1 MAALAKPRSSSG
13 RLLIISVFKTLTTL
27 PKTVWLIGL
36 ISFVNDSASE
46 MLYPILPLYLTS
58 VLMAGPK
65 ALGLIEGLAD
75 AASSLLKLVSGVFV
89 DRFSRI
95 KPWLITGYGLAGI
108 SRPLTLLASSWTMV
122 IGIRLADRIGKGLRS
137 SPRDALLAASVDR
150 SQHGL
155 AFGFHRAMDNGGA
168 VLGPILAFALLQAH
182 VSYENIFLLAII
194 PAVICLMLVLSL
206 KEAPPE
212 AARIKRPTIDWRF
225 GKLPPQLRRFLVV
238 VGLFSIGNSSN
249 IFLLLRAKEL
259 GVAEPLIPLLWALVS
274 LVAALCSTPLS
285 ALSDRIGRV
294 PMLLVGYGAFAIVY
308 LALGLLNQGTLMLA
322 LLFVIYGV
330 FVAATE
336 GVEKA
341 MVADLAPPDRRGTA
355 FGWFN
360 LIVGVGLLPASVAFG
375 FLYETWSPMVAF
387 GFSAGCAVSATA
399 LMWVWFGRR

>member
-1 MAALAKPRSSSG
+1 MINTVRSMPR
-13 RLLIISVFKTLTTL
+13 
-27 PKTVWLIGL
+27 TVWLIGL

-46 MLYPILPLYLTS
+46 MIYPILPLYLTS

-75 AASSLLKLVSGVFV
+75 AAASLLKLVSGVFV
-89 DRFSRI
+89 DRFNRV
-95 KPWLITGYGLAGI
+95 KPWLVTGYGLAGL
-108 SRPLTLLASSWTMV
+108 SRPLTMLASSWTMV

-137 SPRDALLAASVDR
+137 SPRDALLASSVLP

-168 VLGPILAFALLQAH
+168 VLGPILAFALLQAN
-182 VSYENIFLLAII
+182 VSLENIFLLAII
-194 PAVICLMLVLSL
+194 PAVICLALVLSL
-206 KEAPPE
+206 REAPLATTHLE
-212 AARIKRPTIDWRF
+212 RPSIDWQF
-225 GKLPPQLRRFLVV
+225 MNLPKDLRRFLVV
-238 VGLFSIGNSSN
+238 VGLFSLGNSSN

-259 GVAEPLIPLLWALVS
+259 GVSEPLIPLLWAVVS

-285 ALSDRIGRV
+285 ALSDRVGRL
-294 PMLLVGYGAFAIVY
+294 PMLLLGYGAFAVVY
-308 LALGLLNQGTLMLA
+308 IALGALERGTLTLA
-322 LLFVIYGV
+322 LLFVLYGI

-375 FLYETWSPMVAF
+375 FLYESWSPTAAF
-387 GFSAGCAVSATA
+387 GFSAACAILATG
-399 LMWVWFGRR
+399 LLWVWFGRTKHSEDDR

>member
-1 MAALAKPRSSSG
+1 MIQTLRALPQ
-13 RLLIISVFKTLTTL
+13 
-27 PKTVWLIGL
+27 TVWIIGL

-46 MLYPILPLYLTS
+46 MIYPILPLYLTS

-89 DRFSRI
+89 DRFNRI
-95 KPWLITGYGLAGI
+95 KPWLVTGYGLAGI

-137 SPRDALLAASVDR
+137 SPRDALLAASVNP

-168 VLGPILAFALLQAH
+168 VVGPILAFFLLQAQ
-182 VSYENIFLLAII
+182 VSLENIFLLAII
-194 PAVICLMLVLSL
+194 PAVICLVLVLSL
-206 KEAPPE
+206 KEAPLAE
-212 AARIKRPTIDWRF
+212 ARSQSAPIDWRF
-225 GKLPPQLRRFLVV
+225 RELPLDLRRFLVV

-259 GVAEPLIPLLWALVS
+259 GVSEPLIPLLWAVVS
-274 LVAALCSTPLS
+274 LVAAVCSTPLS
-285 ALSDRIGRV
+285 ALSDRVGRA
-294 PMLLVGYGAFAIVY
+294 PMLLLGYGAFAVVY
-308 LALGLLNQGTLMLA
+308 LALGVLEQGTLTLA
-322 LLFVIYGV
+322 LLFVLYGI

-341 MVADLAPPDRRGTA
+341 MVADIAPSNRRGTA

-360 LIVGVGLLPASVAFG
+360 LIVGVGLLPASVGFG
-375 FLYETWSPMVAF
+375 FLYETWSPLVAF
-387 GFSAGCAVSATA
+387 GFSAACALAATV
-399 LMWVWFGRR
+399 LLWVWFGRR

>member
-1 MAALAKPRSSSG
+1 M
-13 RLLIISVFKTLTTL
+13 IQTLRTL
-27 PKTVWLIGL
+27 PQTVWLIGL

-46 MLYPILPLYLTS
+46 MIYPILPLYLTS

-75 AASSLLKLVSGVFV
+75 AAASLLKLVSGVFV
-89 DRFSRI
+89 DRFNRI
-95 KPWLITGYGLAGI
+95 KPWLITGYGLAGL

-137 SPRDALLAASVDR
+137 SPRDALLAASVKP

-168 VLGPILAFALLQAH
+168 VLGPILAFVLLQAH

-194 PAVICLMLVLSL
+194 PAVICLVLVLSL
-206 KEAPPE
+206 KEAPLTE
-212 AARIKRPTIDWRF
+212 ARSQTTAIDWRF
-225 GKLPPQLRRFLVV
+225 KELPLDLRRFLVV

-259 GVAEPLIPLLWALVS
+259 GVSEPLIPLLWAVVS
-274 LVAALCSTPLS
+274 LVAAFCSTPLS
-285 ALSDRIGRV
+285 ALSDRVGRV
-294 PMLLVGYGAFAIVY
+294 PMLLLGYGAFAVVY
-308 LALGLLNQGTLMLA
+308 IALGLLERGTMTLI
-322 LLFVIYGV
+322 LLFVLYGI

-341 MVADLAPPDRRGTA
+341 MVADIAPSDRRGTA

-360 LIVGVGLLPASVAFG
+360 LIVGVGLLPASVVFG
-375 FLYETWSPMVAF
+375 LLYEGWSPMVAF
-387 GFSAGCAVSATA
+387 GFSAACALSATV
-399 LMWVWFGRR
+399 LLWMWFGRKLRI

>member
-1 MAALAKPRSSSG
+1 M
-13 RLLIISVFKTLTTL
+13 FHTLRTL
-27 PKTVWLIGL
+27 PQTVWIIGL

-46 MLYPILPLYLTS
+46 MIYPILPLYLTS

-89 DRFSRI
+89 DRFNRI
-95 KPWLITGYGLAGI
+95 KPWLVTGYGLAGI
-108 SRPLTLLASSWTMV
+108 SRPLTLLATSWTTV

-137 SPRDALLAASVDR
+137 SPRDALLAASVNP

-168 VLGPILAFALLQAH
+168 VVGPILAFFLLQAQ
-182 VSYENIFLLAII
+182 VSFENIFLLAII
-194 PAVICLMLVLSL
+194 PAVICLVLVLSL
-206 KEAPPE
+206 KEVPPAKTGAPSAPS
-212 AARIKRPTIDWRF
+212 APSAPIDWRF
-225 GKLPPQLRRFLVV
+225 EELPLDLRRFLMV

-259 GVAEPLIPLLWALVS
+259 GVSEPLIPLLWAVVS
-274 LVAALCSTPLS
+274 LVAAIGSTPLS
-285 ALSDRIGRV
+285 ALSDRVGRV
-294 PMLLVGYGAFAIVY
+294 PMLLFGYGAFAAVY
-308 LALGLLNQGTLMLA
+308 VALGLLNQGTLPLA
-322 LLFVIYGV
+322 LLFVLYGI

-341 MVADLAPPDRRGTA
+341 MVADIAPASRRGTA

-360 LIVGVGLLPASVAFG
+360 LIVGVGLLPASLGFG
-375 FLYETWSPMVAF
+375 FLYETWSPLVAF
-387 GFSAGCAVSATA
+387 GFSAACALSATV
-399 LMWVWFGRR
+399 LLWVWFGRTTTPQQT

>member
-1 MAALAKPRSSSG
+1 MLCTLRALPQ
-13 RLLIISVFKTLTTL
+13 
-27 PKTVWLIGL
+27 TVWIVGL

-46 MLYPILPLYLTS
+46 MIYPILPLYLTS

-89 DRFSRI
+89 DRFNRI
-95 KPWLITGYGLAGI
+95 KPWLLTGYGLAGI

-137 SPRDALLAASVDR
+137 SPRDALLAASVNP

-168 VLGPILAFALLQAH
+168 VVGPILAFFLLQAQ
-182 VSYENIFLLAII
+182 VSLENIFLLAII
-194 PAVICLMLVLSL
+194 PAVICLVLVLSL
-206 KEAPPE
+206 KEAPLAEP
-212 AARIKRPTIDWRF
+212 RSQSPTIDWRF
-225 GKLPPQLRRFLVV
+225 KELPLDLRRFLVV

-259 GVAEPLIPLLWALVS
+259 GVSEPLIPLLWAVVS
-274 LVAALCSTPLS
+274 LVAAVCSTPLS
-285 ALSDRIGRV
+285 ALSDRVGRV
-294 PMLLVGYGAFAIVY
+294 PMLLLGYGAFAVVY
-308 LALGLLNQGTLMLA
+308 IALGVLEQGTPTLA
-322 LLFVIYGV
+322 LLFVLYGI

-341 MVADLAPPDRRGTA
+341 MVADIAPSNRRGTA

-360 LIVGVGLLPASVAFG
+360 LIVGVGLLPASVGFG
-375 FLYETWSPMVAF
+375 FLYETWSPLVAF
-387 GFSAGCAVSATA
+387 GFSAACALAATA
-399 LMWVWFGRR
+399 LLWVWFGRTTTSQQT